1 MMDEN
6 FKLQM
11 MMMSMGKR
19 PVLVELDIVIQE
31 EGILYD
37 QSVLRMRANSHPIH
51 LYYRIQVIGIM

>member
-11 MMMSMGKR
+11 MMLSMGKR
-19 PVLVELDIVIQE
+19 LVLVELDIVIHE